1 MEKNPSSLLAKI
13 KSKYILQEVLCSAYG
28 EMKQV
33 LKLIKYNKSLL
44 NKLDINIKEN
54 YKYEIETKIKKK
66 ISKIWTIIFVIKY
79 IIFFILFLAYIIKFY
94 VSGKFNA
101 ENLKEGYNLKKKRFV
116 DFMDN
121 YILLIYFGFII
132 ASLIF
137 MIIFFLCISFAI
149 KNYVKLI
156 IIAFIIFVD
165 LSHYIAY
172 IIKLAFTIKL
182 IKKELIP
189 LGCNAAY
196 SKCSVLEKEKE
207 EKNEKIIWFYHFDGV
222 IIAFLSLYIL
232 FCFPIL
238 LIEISLL
245 REGTSEEGFLKDD
258 IIKYF
263 INQFNGINIYTFELP
278 DIFHNLSVKEKNGI
292 VFKKEN
298 LAKYKYKSN
307 PFKIYL
313 ISDKINDI
321 RRNKNMPLLNRC
333 QKENLPDFIIN
344 EKTKMYFYPNEN
356 IYKLSPNF
364 YVFKNPKDEFQNH
377 INNNEIRSIITNEFL
392 NEISIIEK
400 KEFEYIS
407 LYKYEPN
414 NNTNNNNNN
423 QRNNNDINIKINS
436 VDIKIPRIE
445 NNRQNLHLDINTNI
459 DIANTEDRI
468 NDISERLSVSERN
481 DKQDYEIGSIRN
493 IKINKNVFQEK

>member
-1 MEKNPSSLLAKI
+1 MEKNSSSLLAKI

-28 EMKQV
+28 KMKQV
-33 LKLIKYNKSLL
+33 LKLIKYNKILL

-54 YKYEIETKIKKK
+54 YKYEFETKIEKK
-66 ISKIWTIIFVIKY
+66 ISKYWTIIFVIKY
-79 IIFFILFLAYIIKFY
+79 IIFFIFILAYIIKFY

-101 ENLKEGYNLKKKRFV
+101 EILKEGYNLKKKRFV

-121 YILLIYFGFII
+121 YILFIYFGFII
-132 ASLIF
+132 TSLIF
-137 MIIFFLCISFAI
+137 MIIFFLCISFAF
-149 KNYVKLI
+149 KKYVKLI

-182 IKKELIP
+182 IKKELFP
-189 LGCNAAY
+189 GECYPETANP
-196 SKCSVLEKEKE
+196 SCSYLEKEKE
-207 EKNEKIIWFYHFDGV
+207 EKNAKIIWFYSFDIV
-222 IIAFLSLYIL
+222 IIVFLSLYIL
-232 FCFPIL
+232 FCFPL
-238 LIEISLL
+238 LLGL
-245 REGTSEEGFLKDD
+245 LKDD

-278 DIFHNLSVKEKNGI
+278 DIFHNLSVKEKNEI
-292 VFKKEN
+292 VFQKEN

-307 PFKIYL
+307 TNIYL
-313 ISDKINDI
+313 ISNKINDI
-321 RRNKNMPLLNRC
+321 RRNKNVTLLNICHR
-333 QKENLPDFIIN
+333 ENLPDFIIN

-356 IYKLSPNF
+356 VYKLSPNF
-364 YVFKNPKDEFQNH
+364 YVFKYPKDEFQNH
-377 INNNEIRSIITNEFL
+377 INNNEIRNIITNEFL
-392 NEISIIEK
+392 DEISIIEK

-414 NNTNNNNNN
+414 NNTNNNN
-423 QRNNNDINIKINS
+423 QRNNNDINININN
-436 VDIKIPRIE
+436 VDTNLPRIE
-445 NNRQNLHLDINTNI
+445 NNKQNLHFDINTNI

-481 DKQDYEIGSIRN
+481 DKQDYEVGSIRN
-493 IKINKNVFQEK
+493 IKINKNVVQEK

>member
-1 MEKNPSSLLAKI
+1 MEKNSSSLLAKI

-28 EMKQV
+28 KMKQV

-54 YKYEIETKIKKK
+54 YKYEFETKIEKK
-66 ISKIWTIIFVIKY
+66 ISKYWTIIFVIKY
-79 IIFFILFLAYIIKFY
+79 IIFFIFFLAYIIKFY

-101 ENLKEGYNLKKKRFV
+101 EILKEGYNLKKKRFV

-137 MIIFFLCISFAI
+137 MIIFFLCISFAF
-149 KNYVKLI
+149 KKYVKLI

-182 IKKELIP
+182 IKKELFP
-189 LGCNAAY
+189 GECTY
-196 SKCSVLEKEKE
+196 SRCSYFEEEKE
-207 EKNEKIIWFYHFDGV
+207 EKNAKIIWFYSFDIV
-222 IIAFLSLYIL
+222 IIVFLSLYIL
-232 FCFPIL
+232 FCFPL
-238 LIEISLL
+238 LLGEIFS
-245 REGTSEEGFLKDD
+245 EGRSEEGFLKDD

-278 DIFHNLSVKEKNGI
+278 DIFHNLSVKEKNEI
-292 VFKKEN
+292 VFGKEN
-298 LAKYKYKSN
+298 LAEYKYKSN
-307 PFKIYL
+307 TNIYL
-313 ISDKINDI
+313 ISNKINDI
-321 RRNKNMPLLNRC
+321 RRNKTMHLLNRC
-333 QKENLPDFIIN
+333 FLNLPDFMIN

-356 IYKLSPNF
+356 VYKLSPNF
-364 YVFKNPKDEFQNH
+364 YVFKYPKDEFQNH
-377 INNNEIRSIITNEFL
+377 INNNEIRNIITNEL
-392 NEISIIEK
+392 LDEISIIEK
-400 KEFEYIS
+400 NEFEYIS
-407 LYKYEPN
+407 LYKGEP
-414 NNTNNNNNN
+414 NNNNNN
-423 QRNNNDINIKINS
+423 QRNNNDINININS
-436 VDIKIPRIE
+436 VDIKLPRIE

-481 DKQDYEIGSIRN
+481 DKQDYEVGSIRN
-493 IKINKNVFQEK
+493 IKINKNAFQEK